1 MPLCLPDK
9 DRRILISADAS
20 DIAVGG
26 VVWLECTPHSPEGTP
41 LNDRKVEPLAFY
53 SKLLTDSQQNW
64 ATIQKELYAILLIL
78 TESQLSS
85 YLISRELTIFTD
97 HKNLAYL
104 ISAPEKNRMVK
115 RWIPILS
122 EYLFTIVHTSGE
134 DNHWA
139 DMMSRNVIKD
149 ATTESINNI
158 VTYCPEHLFSIT
170 DSRCPT
176 DEDTEYQTLSTES
189 IDMIDDALI
198 NKSKLFDAWLSKVRS
213 TQVEAIKNNDPLFQ
227 HPSTWFNEEF
237 QLYMNSNNK
246 ILIPSALVKT
256 TLNHLHGFPHAGHPS
271 IKDSIDRLKSS
282 DYFWPSMI
290 NDMKT
295 HCKQCPAC
303 QKTAPLAKTT
313 IKSSGNLWS
322 DKPFAK
328 MNVDTIGPLPTDT
341 SGNIYLLVFIDSFT
355 RFTIL
360 CPLKELNAHETAY
373 SLVCNVCAIFGIPD
387 LIHSDNGK
395 EFANHVFN
403 DVCKQFDIT
412 TNKSIPSF
420 SPSNGLVERRHRDIL
435 QALRKMLI
443 DFNDY
448 DNWSKYIPLVQLLV
462 NTTKS
467 RVTGFTPYE
476 LMFGSNTNPGSDP
489 SKIISCLTQN
499 KISEDSFL
507 ADYQS
512 KLTRILK
519 KREEAETTQ
528 SSIKSSITT
537 VDTPSLFAI
546 GDLVLRSNKAAKK
559 LHGKQE
565 GPYLVTDIP
574 SKSSLELQNFV
585 TGHRFRSSIHLC
597 TKYLSDK
604 PSSDEFHKAVA
615 SCDSEEMVIIE
626 ILDQRDSPTGPIC
639 SVVWFDGDTT
649 EEPLSLVKNTRAY
662 SSFIKLNPH
671 AKPKSKPKTKSRSTR
686 NRQAIPSNTPDSVI
700 LTTPPAKR
708 TRSSKKGKK

>member
-1 MPLCLPDK
+1 
-9 DRRILISADAS
+9 
-20 DIAVGG
+20 
-26 VVWLECTPHSPEGTP
+26 
-41 LNDRKVEPLAFY
+41 
-53 SKLLTDSQQNW
+53 
-64 ATIQKELYAILLIL
+64 
-78 TESQLSS
+78 
-85 YLISRELTIFTD
+85 
-97 HKNLAYL
+97 
-104 ISAPEKNRMVK
+104 
-115 RWIPILS
+115 
-122 EYLFTIVHTSGE
+122 
-134 DNHWA
+134 
-139 DMMSRNVIKD
+139 
-149 ATTESINNI
+149 
-158 VTYCPEHLFSIT
+158 
-170 DSRCPT
+170 
-176 DEDTEYQTLSTES
+176 
-189 IDMIDDALI
+189 
-198 NKSKLFDAWLSKVRS
+198 
-213 TQVEAIKNNDPLFQ
+213 
-227 HPSTWFNEEF
+227 
-237 QLYMNSNNK
+237 
-246 ILIPSALVKT
+246 
-256 TLNHLHGFPHAGHPS
+256 
-271 IKDSIDRLKSS
+271 
-282 DYFWPSMI
+282 
-290 NDMKT
+290 
-295 HCKQCPAC
+295 
-303 QKTAPLAKTT
+303 
-313 IKSSGNLWS
+313 
-322 DKPFAK
+322 